1 MHQEGTQVAVNWT
14 EISNLGLLQRINR
27 EVMHPLGLAIYR
39 DEDGTSDGALVA
51 DNGVWEYSPEVTN
64 RILSDEDVVTAI
76 NKLLNQEGTYE
87 NINS

>member
-39 DEDGTSDGALVA
+39 DEDGTSDGTLVA
-51 DNGVWEYSPEVTN
+51 DDGVWEYSPEVTN
-64 RILSDEDVVTAI
+64 RILSDETVVTAI

-87 NINS
+87 NTNR